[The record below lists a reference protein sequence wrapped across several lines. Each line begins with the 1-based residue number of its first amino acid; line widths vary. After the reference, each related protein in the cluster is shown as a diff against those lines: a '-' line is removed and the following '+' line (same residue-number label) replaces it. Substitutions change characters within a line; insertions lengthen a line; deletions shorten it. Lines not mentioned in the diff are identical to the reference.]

1 MDTDRP
7 LAVWLSLLTPAELD
21 ELAGEYAWVETHLDW
36 RSRQAIAAVLE
47 AIDALIIEQRRDHG
61 LSSVALDRVDAAIA
75 ALSRRDIQDLFR
87 SYRRLARNREKD
99 ASEPVQRFHAAVGDL
114 LAAALAGR
122 DGPTT
127 GGRDGR

>member
-1 MDTDRP
+1 MDADRP

-36 RSRQAIAAVLE
+36 HARPAIAAFLE
-47 AIDALIIEQRRDHG
+47 AIDALIIEQRRG
-61 LSSVALDRVDAAIA
+61 RRVPAAALDRADDAIDG
-75 ALSRRDIQDLFR
+75 LSRRDIQDLFR

-99 ASEPVQRFHAAVGDL
+99 ASEPVQRFHAALGDL

-122 DGPTT
+122 DDPDD
-127 GGRDGR
+127 RSRR